1 MYETFDA
8 EKYLKAQ
15 EGPYGSSYESALSEI
30 RNGQKQGHWI
40 WYIFPQLAGLGRNS
54 TSQYYAI
61 RNLEEAK
68 AYLNNTVLRERLIEI
83 SEALLSL
90 DKDIRQIMWS
100 PDDLKVR
107 SCMTLFREA
116 DPSIGVFQQVI
127 DKFFGGKPDHRT
139 LQLLG
144 RSSGAGEKN
153 SLDKDKEL
161 ELKKELSFSSSFGEK
176 KIKLYC
182 GDITE
187 YTDRI
192 DLLTVSAFKNN
203 YVPTIRS
210 MIGTLYREWGIS
222 VAKEAQN
229 PFLDLRDFCGCWI
242 SRRIQETEQNP
253 YLGRIGCLEMSS
265 FRSDSSEKLLVLI
278 QSYFQ
283 TLNLLALQNI
293 PLERVVLP
301 LLGTGDQAINPRR
314 IVVPLI
320 NETLQYLRRSPATK
334 EIVFIERAAWKTAI
348 LQNALE
354 KSYSIMNET
363 MEEEH
368 RHENK
373 QVMAFIS
380 YEKSDRSIADLLCRK
395 MEERGIQ
402 AWYAPRDIHQGSYAL
417 AIVNAI
423 SKCTHFI
430 TIVSLGSMGSDH
442 VLNEI
447 DLAFDQLSRGIVL
460 LPFRVDYQALS
471 AEFSYYLKRQQWMEA
486 QKPPLEVRIEEFIE
500 KVFF

>member
-1 MYETFDA
+1 MYETFVA

-40 WYIFPQLAGLGRNS
+40 WYIFPQLDGLGRSS
-54 TSQYYAI
+54 TSHYYAI
-61 RNLEEAK
+61 RDSEEAK
-68 AYLNNTVLRERLIEI
+68 AYLNNKVLRERLIEI
-83 SEALLSL
+83 SEALLSV
-90 DKDIRQIMWS
+90 DKDIRQIMWR

-116 DPSIGVFQQVI
+116 NPSIGVFQQVI
-127 DKFFGGKPDHRT
+127 DKFFRGQPDYRT
-139 LQLLG
+139 LQLLK
-144 RSSGAGEKN
+144 RSSGVSKEKT
-153 SLDKDKEL
+153 LDKDKEL

-176 KIKLYC
+176 KIKVYC
-182 GDITE
+182 GDIAE

-192 DLLTVSAFKNN
+192 DLLTVSAYKYS
-203 YVPTIRS
+203 YVPTMRS
-210 MIGTLYREWGIS
+210 MIGTLYREWGIA
-222 VAKEAQN
+222 VEEKARN
-229 PFLDLRDFCGCWI
+229 PLLDLRSFCGCWI
-242 SRRIQETEQNP
+242 SHSIRETEQNP
-253 YLGRIGCLEMSS
+253 CLRRIGCLEMSPLQS
-265 FRSDSSEKLLVLI
+265 GSSENFLVII

-283 TLNLLALQNI
+283 TLDLLSLQNI

-301 LLGTGDQAINPRR
+301 LLGTGDQAINPRQ

-334 EIVFIERAAWKTAI
+334 EIVFIERSIWKTSI

-363 MEEEH
+363 MEVVN

-373 QVMAFIS
+373 RTMVFIS
-380 YEKSDRSIADLLCRK
+380 YEKSDKSIADLLCRK
-395 MEERGIQ
+395 MEELGIRV
-402 AWYAPRDIHQGSYAL
+402 WYAPRDIHQGAYAL

-423 SKCTHFI
+423 SECTHFI
-430 TIVSLGSMGSDH
+430 TIVSHSSMSSEH

-447 DLAFDQLSRGIVL
+447 DMAFDQLSRGIVL
-460 LPFRVDYQALS
+460 LPFRIDYQALS

-486 QKPPLEVRIEEFIE
+486 QKPPLEKRIEEFIE
-500 KVFF
+500 RVFF